1 MPKEKERDWDREM
14 AEVDKL
20 LARLPAADP
29 SLGRGAASAPPRPGA
44 AGAGVATAG
53 AASHTPAA
61 DQLGTWIKVG
71 LGLLVGIGMIFWPYS
86 HACGFRLWF
95 YLGAAGTVA
104 IAGVWG
110 SISSW
115 RSRLGLAHT
124 LSQGLIIWGLILAAG
139 EVLPRIGYAKEAATW
154 LCP

>member
-1 MPKEKERDWDREM
+1 VPKEKERDWDREM

-20 LARLPAADP
+20 LAKLPAADP
-29 SLGRGAASAPPRPGA
+29 SLGRGAAPSPARQGP
-44 AGAGVATAG
+44 AGAGLAGTAAG
-53 AASHTPAA
+53 HTTAA
-61 DQLGTWIKVG
+61 DHLGTWIKVG

-95 YLGAAGTVA
+95 YLGAAGTVVV
-104 IAGVWG
+104 AGVWS

-124 LSQGLIIWGLILAAG
+124 LSQGLIIWGLVLAAG
-139 EVLPRIGYAKEAATW
+139 EVLPRIGYAKDAATW